1 MGIAKRGLLDNERVL
16 DIAIRVVAAMIILT
30 LAIYLGVRYYHDNV
44 ELQRELPAY
53 KAMKDLEDAV
63 RKNPLDLA
71 ARTKLASAYISL
83 RMWDKAI
90 EQCNEVLKVD
100 KENQACL
107 TMAGFAYMQK
117 GDYTSALKYY
127 EKEIDA
133 YSYAGYAL
141 ENKWLED
148 AYFNAGVI
156 YWKKKNLDKAI
167 SYVNSA
173 ALIRR
178 TDADVWFFLGRLYY
192 EKKLYN
198 NAEQAF
204 QKALRFVPNY
214 PDALLGLGKVYEKTD
229 MWGLAVNFYERAYRA
244 DPKLKEAKERSD
256 ALMEKLVQKSNK
268 IDINNAKP
276 EDADTLIQLGYAY
289 MGRREFAKAYE
300 AFDRAILINPKSAV
314 AYYAYGYAYERQWA
328 AEKEKLDQTTTT
340 PTLEALK
347 KKAEEKYKKCLALD
361 PEYEGAMAGLK
372 RLSLGIT
379 EEEVIQRDVI
389 VRQKK

>member
-1 MGIAKRGLLDNERVL
+1 MSLVRRGLLDNERVL
-16 DIAIRVVAAMIILT
+16 DIAIRVVVALIVLT
-30 LAIYLGVRYYHDNV
+30 LVGFVGARYYFDTV
-44 ELQRELPAY
+44 ELQKELPAY
-53 KAMKDLEDAV
+53 KAMKDLENAV

-107 TMAGFAYMQK
+107 TMAGFASMQK
-117 GDYTSALKYY
+117 GDFTSALKYY
-127 EKEIDA
+127 EKEIDT
-133 YSYAGYAL
+133 YSYAGYAF
-141 ENKWLED
+141 ENKWLEE

-204 QKALRFVPNY
+204 SKALRFVPNY

-229 MWGLAVNFYERAYRA
+229 MWGMAINYYERAYRA
-244 DPKLKEAKERSD
+244 DNKLEEARERSD
-256 ALMEKLVQKSNK
+256 ALMEKLAARANRVDVKK
-268 IDINNAKP
+268 AKP
-276 EDADTLIQLGYAY
+276 EDAEVLIQLGFAH
-289 MGRREFAKAYE
+289 MGRRRFDEAYE
-300 AFDRAILINPKSAV
+300 AFEKAILIDPKNAT
-314 AYYAYGYAYERQWA
+314 AYYAYGYAYEREWA
-328 AEKEKLDQTTTT
+328 FEKGKLDATTTT
-340 PTLEALK
+340 PLLEQLK
-347 KKAEEKYKKCLALD
+347 KKATEKYNKALALD
-361 PEYEGAMAGLK
+361 PEYEGALAGIK
-372 RLSLGIT
+372 RLRLGVA
-379 EEEVIQRDVI
+379 EEEVIQREVK
-389 VRQKK
+389 VAPR

>member
-1 MGIAKRGLLDNERVL
+1 
-16 DIAIRVVAAMIILT
+16 
-30 LAIYLGVRYYHDNV
+30 
-44 ELQRELPAY
+44 
-53 KAMKDLEDAV
+53 
-63 RKNPLDLA
+63 
-71 ARTKLASAYISL
+71 
-83 RMWDKAI
+83 
-90 EQCNEVLKVD
+90 
-100 KENQACL
+100 
-107 TMAGFAYMQK
+107 
-117 GDYTSALKYY
+117 
-127 EKEIDA
+127 
-133 YSYAGYAL
+133 
-141 ENKWLED
+141 
-148 AYFNAGVI
+148 
-156 YWKKKNLDKAI
+156 
-167 SYVNSA
+167 
-173 ALIRR
+173 
-178 TDADVWFFLGRLYY
+178 
-192 EKKLYN
+192 
-198 NAEQAF
+198 
-204 QKALRFVPNY
+204 
-214 PDALLGLGKVYEKTD
+214 